1 MKLIQKI
8 IVGILVVALLLFTS
22 VFVLNAYNTGKIG
35 DKAGKVADTFTED
48 IVGSWTGQHSISK
61 IEFKADGT
69 TSLTMLGIVLN
80 GEYSDSYDLE
90 KEIHT
95 LKIKYNTSLG
105 LSVERYFTAELT
117 DDKLSLIDTQIDSV
131 KMIYTRDNSS
141 VDNTESDKDKTKI
154 YNPGIDVYK
163 QELLGEWLSEKLS
176 NSGYNFKDEST
187 VHLKIY
193 GVGYDGKYSV
203 SIDPANN
210 RCLLKINYVS
220 VAGVNVSNSYY
231 VTIEDD
237 ILMLTQKGYE
247 SVSTS
252 YKKVNN

>member
-8 IVGILVVALLLFTS
+8 IVSILVVALLIFTS

-105 LSVERYFTAELT
+105 LSVERYFTAELN
-117 DDKLSLIDTQIDSV
+117 DDKLSLIDTQLDSV
-131 KMIYTRDNSS
+131 KMIYSRENSS
-141 VDNTESDKDKTKI
+141 SDEAVSEEKTMI
-154 YNPGIDVYK
+154 YNPGLDVYK

-187 VHLKIY
+187 VHLKMY

-237 ILMLTQKGYE
+237 ILTLTQKGYE

>member
-8 IVGILVVALLLFTS
+8 IVGILVVALLIFTS

-131 KMIYTRDNSS
+131 KMIYSRESS
-141 VDNTESDKDKTKI
+141 SSDEAVSEEKTTI
-154 YNPGIDVYK
+154 YNPGLDVYK

-237 ILMLTQKGYE
+237 ILTLTQKGYE